1 MSEAGGAERSWRRFI
16 TPALFVIAVAVNVVA
31 LVRLAGGPGEPVYRF
46 ATAFAAVNLVWL
58 LAEVPVTFRL
68 PRTPPREVATL
79 LAYGITRVAMVS
91 AALLGPLTW
100 HRLSPLAVVPV
111 VVFAVGVGLRLV
123 AMRTLGG
130 FYSHHVIRRADHSVV
145 RTGPYRVIRHPAY
158 AGMVL
163 AHLGLVLFFFN
174 AFSAVLFV
182 ALVAVIGWR
191 IRVEERELVVLPAYR
206 EYALGRPRLLPGVW

>member
-1 MSEAGGAERSWRRFI
+1 MSEATSSWRRFI
-16 TPALFVIAVAVNVVA
+16 TPVLFVLAVAVNVVA

-46 ATAFAAVNLVWL
+46 ATAFAAVNLAWL
-58 LAEVPVTFRL
+58 LAEIPVTVRL

-79 LAYGITRVAMVS
+79 LGYGLTRVATVG
-91 AALLGPLTW
+91 AALLGPLAW
-100 HRLSPLAVVPV
+100 HRLSPLSAVPV

-123 AMRTLGG
+123 AMRTLGR

-145 RTGPYRVIRHPAY
+145 RTGPYRVVRHPAY

-163 AHLGLVLFFFN
+163 AHLGLVLFFLN
-174 AFSAVLFV
+174 TFSAVLFV

-191 IRVEERELVVLPAYR
+191 IRVEERALVVLPAYR